1 MKTAIFT
8 LPLINNYGG
17 ILQAYALQNVLFE
30 LGIDNK
36 VLNLRTKEA
45 SFFSI
50 NYAKFL
56 IAKTFISRYKNAKFE
71 ILRHD
76 LDARK
81 FIEKNIVLTDEIY
94 DFSDLK
100 RVCKDEKFDAF
111 VLGSDQVFNQGNFMN
126 FGEYFSLG
134 FIQNA
139 VKIAYA
145 ASFGGEFKGWKN
157 LSTHRENLAKFRAIS
172 VREQNAI
179 KICKEIL
186 DLKADFVLDPTLL
199 ARREIYDKFCQNS
212 GTKLKNPDTNA
223 NTGEIFAYILDP
235 NEKTTQ
241 ILDNASQKSGCKIAQ
256 VNDRA
261 NRLKIEEWL
270 SAIKSANFIITD
282 SFHGCVFSIIFGKP
296 FFAII
301 NEARGNARF
310 HSLFDM
316 LNLDNRVIK
325 DVNFELNLAINY
337 NEIYKI
343 LDEKRKFSIDF
354 LKQNLKER

>member
-76 LDARK
+76 LDARN

-94 DFSDLK
+94 GFSDLK

-186 DLKADFVLDPTLL
+186 NLKADFVLDPTLL
-199 ARREIYDKFCQNS
+199 ARREIYDKFCTNLDESSSQN
-212 GTKLKNPDTNA
+212 TK
-223 NTGEIFAYILDP
+223 IFAYILDP
-235 NEKTTQ
+235 NEKTAQ
-241 ILDNASQKSGCKIAQ
+241 IFAQ

-270 SAIKSANFIITD
+270 SAIKSAKFIITD

-325 DVNFELNLAINY
+325 DVNFELNLAMNY
-337 NEIYKI
+337 DEIYKI

-354 LKQNLKER
+354 LKQNLKVR

>member
-94 DFSDLK
+94 GFSDLK

-145 ASFGGEFKGWKN
+145 ASFGGKFKGWKN

-199 ARREIYDKFCQNS
+199 ARREIYDKFCTNLDESSSQN
-212 GTKLKNPDTNA
+212 TK
-223 NTGEIFAYILDP
+223 IFAYILDP

-241 ILDNASQKSGCKIAQ
+241 ILDNASQKSRCKIAQ

-270 SAIKSANFIITD
+270 SAIKSAKFIITD

-310 HSLFDM
+310 HSLFNM

-325 DVNFELNLAINY
+325 DVNFELNLAMNY
-337 NEIYKI
+337 DEIYKI

-354 LKQNLKER
+354 LKQNLKVR

>member
-94 DFSDLK
+94 GFSDLK
-100 RVCKDEKFDAF
+100 HVCKDEKFDAF

-186 DLKADFVLDPTLL
+186 NLKADFVLDPTLL
-199 ARREIYDKFCQNS
+199 ARREIYDKFCTNLDESSSQN
-212 GTKLKNPDTNA
+212 TK
-223 NTGEIFAYILDP
+223 IFAYILDP
-235 NEKTTQ
+235 NEKTAQ

-270 SAIKSANFIITD
+270 SAIKSAKFIITD

-325 DVNFELNLAINY
+325 DVNFELNLEMNY
-337 NEIYKI
+337 DEIYKI

-354 LKQNLKER
+354 LKQNLKAR

>member
-56 IAKTFISRYKNAKFE
+56 IAKTFISRHKNAKFE

-94 DFSDLK
+94 GFSDLK

-186 DLKADFVLDPTLL
+186 NLKADFVLDPTLL
-199 ARREIYDKFCQNS
+199 ARREIYDKFCTNLDESSSQN
-212 GTKLKNPDTNA
+212 TK
-223 NTGEIFAYILDP
+223 IFAYILDP

-241 ILDNASQKSGCKIAQ
+241 ILDNASQKSRCKIAQ

-270 SAIKSANFIITD
+270 SAIKSAKFIITD

-310 HSLFDM
+310 HSLFNM

-325 DVNFELNLAINY
+325 DVNFELNLAMNY
-337 NEIYKI
+337 DEIYKI

-354 LKQNLKER
+354 LKQNLKVR

>member
-94 DFSDLK
+94 GFSDLK
-100 RVCKDEKFDAF
+100 RICKDEKFDAF

-157 LSTHRENLAKFRAIS
+157 LSTHRENLAKFSAIS

-186 DLKADFVLDPTLL
+186 NLKADFVLDPTLL
-199 ARREIYDKFCQNS
+199 ARREIYDKFCTNLDESSSQN
-212 GTKLKNPDTNA
+212 TN
-223 NTGEIFAYILDP
+223 IFAY
-235 NEKTTQ
+235 

-270 SAIKSANFIITD
+270 SAIKSAKFIITD

-310 HSLFDM
+310 HSLFNM

-325 DVNFELNLAINY
+325 DVNFKLNLVMNY
-337 NEIYKI
+337 DEIYKI

-354 LKQNLKER
+354 LKQNLKA

>member
-94 DFSDLK
+94 GFSDLK

-199 ARREIYDKFCQNS
+199 AGREIYDKFCTNLDESSSQN
-212 GTKLKNPDTNA
+212 TK
-223 NTGEIFAYILDP
+223 IFAYILDP
-235 NEKTTQ
+235 NEKTAQ

-270 SAIKSANFIITD
+270 SAIKSAKFIITD

-301 NEARGNARF
+301 NEVRGNARF

-325 DVNFELNLAINY
+325 DVNFKLNLEMNY
-337 NEIYKI
+337 DEIYKI

-354 LKQNLKER
+354 LKQNLKA

>member
-76 LDARK
+76 LDARN

-94 DFSDLK
+94 GFSDLK

-199 ARREIYDKFCQNS
+199 ARREIYDKFCTNLDESSSQN
-212 GTKLKNPDTNA
+212 TR
-223 NTGEIFAYILDP
+223 IFAYILDP

-241 ILDNASQKSGCKIAQ
+241 ILDNASQKVGAKS
-256 VNDRA
+256 R
-261 NRLKIEEWL
+261 RLMTEQ
-270 SAIKSANFIITD
+270 TD
-282 SFHGCVFSIIFGKP
+282 
-296 FFAII
+296 
-301 NEARGNARF
+301 
-310 HSLFDM
+310 
-316 LNLDNRVIK
+316 
-325 DVNFELNLAINY
+325 
-337 NEIYKI
+337 
-343 LDEKRKFSIDF
+343 
-354 LKQNLKER
+354 

>member
-76 LDARK
+76 LDARN

-94 DFSDLK
+94 GFSDLK

-145 ASFGGEFKGWKN
+145 ASFGGEFKDWKN
-157 LSTHRENLAKFRAIS
+157 LSTHRENLAKFSAIS

-199 ARREIYDKFCQNS
+199 ARREIYDKFCTNLDESSSQN
-212 GTKLKNPDTNA
+212 TK
-223 NTGEIFAYILDP
+223 IFAYILDP

-241 ILDNASQKSGCKIAQ
+241 ILDNASQKSRCKIAQ

-270 SAIKSANFIITD
+270 SAIKSAKFIITD

-310 HSLFDM
+310 HSLFNM
-316 LNLDNRVIK
+316 LNLDNRVIE
-325 DVNFELNLAINY
+325 DVNFELNLAMNY
-337 NEIYKI
+337 DEIYKI

-354 LKQNLKER
+354 LKQNLKA

>member
-94 DFSDLK
+94 GFSDLK

-157 LSTHRENLAKFRAIS
+157 LSTHRENLAKFSAIS

-186 DLKADFVLDPTLL
+186 NLKADFVLDPTLL
-199 ARREIYDKFCQNS
+199 ARREIYDKFCTNLDESSSQN
-212 GTKLKNPDTNA
+212 TK
-223 NTGEIFAYILDP
+223 IFAYILDP

-270 SAIKSANFIITD
+270 SAIKSAKFIITD

-310 HSLFDM
+310 HSLFNM

-325 DVNFELNLAINY
+325 DVNFKLNLVMNY
-337 NEIYKI
+337 DEIYKI
-343 LDEKRKFSIDF
+343 LDEKSKFSIDF
-354 LKQNLKER
+354 LKQNLKA

>member
-94 DFSDLK
+94 GFSDLK

-134 FIQNA
+134 FIQSA

-199 ARREIYDKFCQNS
+199 ARREIYDKFCTNLDESSSQN
-212 GTKLKNPDTNA
+212 TK
-223 NTGEIFAYILDP
+223 IFAYILDP

-241 ILDNASQKSGCKIAQ
+241 ILDNASQKSRCKIAQ

-261 NRLKIEEWL
+261 NRLKIKEWL
-270 SAIKSANFIITD
+270 SAIKSAKFIITD

-310 HSLFDM
+310 HSLFNM

-325 DVNFELNLAINY
+325 DVNFELNLAMNY
-337 NEIYKI
+337 DEIYKI

-354 LKQNLKER
+354 LKQNLKA

>member
-76 LDARK
+76 LDARN

-94 DFSDLK
+94 GFSDLK

-145 ASFGGEFKGWKN
+145 ASFGGKFKGWKN
-157 LSTHRENLAKFRAIS
+157 LSTHRENLAKFSAIS

-186 DLKADFVLDPTLL
+186 NLKADFVLDPTLL
-199 ARREIYDKFCQNS
+199 ARREIYDKFCTNLDESSSQN
-212 GTKLKNPDTNA
+212 TK
-223 NTGEIFAYILDP
+223 IFAYILDP

-241 ILDNASQKSGCKIAQ
+241 ILDNASQKSRCKIAQ

-270 SAIKSANFIITD
+270 SAIKSAKFIITD

-310 HSLFDM
+310 HSLFNM

-325 DVNFELNLAINY
+325 DVNFELNLAMNY
-337 NEIYKI
+337 DEIYKI

-354 LKQNLKER
+354 LKQNLKV

>member
-94 DFSDLK
+94 GFSDLK
-100 RVCKDEKFDAF
+100 RVCKNEKFDAF

-186 DLKADFVLDPTLL
+186 NLKTDFVLDPTLL
-199 ARREIYDKFCQNS
+199 ARREIYDKFCTNLDESSSQN
-212 GTKLKNPDTNA
+212 TK
-223 NTGEIFAYILDP
+223 IFAYILDP
-235 NEKTTQ
+235 NEKTAQ
-241 ILDNASQKSGCKIAQ
+241 ILDNASQKSRCKIAQ

-270 SAIKSANFIITD
+270 SAIKSAKFIITD

-325 DVNFELNLAINY
+325 DVNFELNLEMNY
-337 NEIYKI
+337 DEIYKI

-354 LKQNLKER
+354 LKQNLKAR

>member
-76 LDARK
+76 LDARN

-94 DFSDLK
+94 GFSDLK

-145 ASFGGEFKGWKN
+145 ASFGGEFKDWKN
-157 LSTHRENLAKFRAIS
+157 LSTHRENLAKFSAIS

-186 DLKADFVLDPTLL
+186 NLKADFVLDPTLL
-199 ARREIYDKFCQNS
+199 ARREIYDKFCTNLDESSSQN
-212 GTKLKNPDTNA
+212 TK
-223 NTGEIFAYILDP
+223 IFAYILDP

-241 ILDNASQKSGCKIAQ
+241 ILDNASQKSRCKIAQ

-261 NRLKIEEWL
+261 NRLKIEEGL
-270 SAIKSANFIITD
+270 SAIKNAKFIITD

-310 HSLFDM
+310 HSLFNM
-316 LNLDNRVIK
+316 LNLDNRVIE
-325 DVNFELNLAINY
+325 DVNFELNLAMNY
-337 NEIYKI
+337 DEIYKI
-343 LDEKRKFSIDF
+343 LDEKSKFSIDF
-354 LKQNLKER
+354 LKQNLKVR

>member
-199 ARREIYDKFCQNS
+199 ARREIYDKFCTNLDESSSQN
-212 GTKLKNPDTNA
+212 TK
-223 NTGEIFAYILDP
+223 IFAYILDP
-235 NEKTTQ
+235 NEKTAQ

>member
-94 DFSDLK
+94 GFSDLK

-186 DLKADFVLDPTLL
+186 NLKTDFVLDPTLL
-199 ARREIYDKFCQNS
+199 ARREIYDKFCTNLDESSSQN
-212 GTKLKNPDTNA
+212 TK
-223 NTGEIFAYILDP
+223 IFAYILDP
-235 NEKTTQ
+235 NEKTAQ
-241 ILDNASQKSGCKIAQ
+241 ILDNASQKSRCKIAQ

-270 SAIKSANFIITD
+270 SAIKSAKFIITD

-325 DVNFELNLAINY
+325 DVNFKLNLEMNY
-337 NEIYKI
+337 DEIYKI

-354 LKQNLKER
+354 LKQNLKA

>member
-94 DFSDLK
+94 GFSDLK

-126 FGEYFSLG
+126 FGVYFSLV
-134 FIQNA
+134 FIQYA
-139 VKIAYA
+139 VNIAYA

-157 LSTHRENLAKFRAIS
+157 LSTHRENLAKFSAIS

-199 ARREIYDKFCQNS
+199 ARREIYDKFCTNLDESSSQN
-212 GTKLKNPDTNA
+212 TK
-223 NTGEIFAYILDP
+223 IFAYILDP
-235 NEKTTQ
+235 NEKTAQ

-270 SAIKSANFIITD
+270 SAIKSAKFIITD

-325 DVNFELNLAINY
+325 DVNFKLNLEMNY
-337 NEIYKI
+337 DEIYKI

-354 LKQNLKER
+354 LKQNLKA

>member
-94 DFSDLK
+94 GFSDLK

-199 ARREIYDKFCQNS
+199 AGREIYDKFCTNLDESSSQN
-212 GTKLKNPDTNA
+212 TK
-223 NTGEIFAYILDP
+223 IFAYILDP

-270 SAIKSANFIITD
+270 SAIKSAKFIITD

-325 DVNFELNLAINY
+325 DVNFELNLAMNY
-337 NEIYKI
+337 DEIYKI

-354 LKQNLKER
+354 LKQNLKAR

>member
-76 LDARK
+76 LDARN

-94 DFSDLK
+94 GFSDLK

-145 ASFGGEFKGWKN
+145 ASFGGEFKDWKN
-157 LSTHRENLAKFRAIS
+157 LSTHRENLAKFSAIS

-199 ARREIYDKFCQNS
+199 ARREIYDKFCTNLDESSSQN
-212 GTKLKNPDTNA
+212 TK
-223 NTGEIFAYILDP
+223 IFAYILDP

-241 ILDNASQKSGCKIAQ
+241 ILDNASQKSRCKIAQ

-270 SAIKSANFIITD
+270 SAIKNAKFIITD

-310 HSLFDM
+310 HSLFNM
-316 LNLDNRVIK
+316 LNLDNRVIE
-325 DVNFELNLAINY
+325 DVNFELNLAMNY
-337 NEIYKI
+337 DEIYKI
-343 LDEKRKFSIDF
+343 LDEKSKFSIDF
-354 LKQNLKER
+354 LKQNLKVR

>member
-94 DFSDLK
+94 GFSDLK
-100 RVCKDEKFDAF
+100 RVCKNEKFDAF

-199 ARREIYDKFCQNS
+199 ARREIYDKFCTNLDESSSQN
-212 GTKLKNPDTNA
+212 TK
-223 NTGEIFAYILDP
+223 IFAYILDP
-235 NEKTTQ
+235 NEKTAQ

-256 VNDRA
+256 VNDRT

-270 SAIKSANFIITD
+270 SAIKSAKFIITD

-325 DVNFELNLAINY
+325 DANFKLNLAMNY
-337 NEIYKI
+337 DEIYKI

-354 LKQNLKER
+354 LKQNLKVR

>member
-76 LDARK
+76 LDARN

-94 DFSDLK
+94 GFSDLK

-157 LSTHRENLAKFRAIS
+157 LSTHRENLAKFSAIS

-186 DLKADFVLDPTLL
+186 NLKADFVLDPTLL
-199 ARREIYDKFCQNS
+199 ARREIYDKFCTNLDESSSQN
-212 GTKLKNPDTNA
+212 TK
-223 NTGEIFAYILDP
+223 IFAYILDP

-241 ILDNASQKSGCKIAQ
+241 ILDNASQKSRCKIAQ

-270 SAIKSANFIITD
+270 SAIKSAKFIITD

-310 HSLFDM
+310 HSLFNM

-325 DVNFELNLAINY
+325 DVNFELNLAMNY
-337 NEIYKI
+337 DEIYKI

-354 LKQNLKER
+354 LKQNLKV

>member
-76 LDARK
+76 LDARN
-81 FIEKNIVLTDEIY
+81 FIEKNIILTDEIY
-94 DFSDLK
+94 GFSDLK

-145 ASFGGEFKGWKN
+145 ASFGGKFKGWKN
-157 LSTHRENLAKFRAIS
+157 LSTHRENLAKFSAIS

-186 DLKADFVLDPTLL
+186 NLKADFVLDPTLL
-199 ARREIYDKFCQNS
+199 ARREIYDKFCTNLDESSSQN
-212 GTKLKNPDTNA
+212 TK
-223 NTGEIFAYILDP
+223 IFAYILDP

-241 ILDNASQKSGCKIAQ
+241 ILDNASQKSRCKIAQ

-270 SAIKSANFIITD
+270 SAIKSAKFIITD

-310 HSLFDM
+310 HSLFNM

-325 DVNFELNLAINY
+325 DVNFELNLAMNY
-337 NEIYKI
+337 DEIYKI

-354 LKQNLKER
+354 LKQNLKV

>member
-94 DFSDLK
+94 GFSDLK

-157 LSTHRENLAKFRAIS
+157 LSTHRENLAKFCAIS

-199 ARREIYDKFCQNS
+199 ARREIYDKFCTNLGESSSQN
-212 GTKLKNPDTNA
+212 TK
-223 NTGEIFAYILDP
+223 IFAYILDP
-235 NEKTTQ
+235 NEKTAQ
-241 ILDNASQKSGCKIAQ
+241 ILDNASQKSRCKIAQ

-270 SAIKSANFIITD
+270 SAIKNAKFIITD

-310 HSLFDM
+310 HSLFNM

-325 DVNFELNLAINY
+325 DVNFELNLAMNY
-337 NEIYKI
+337 DEIYKI
-343 LDEKRKFSIDF
+343 LDEKSKFSIDF
-354 LKQNLKER
+354 LKQNLKVR